1 MKVMVT
7 QNVQTDLDIT
17 NGARGTVVNIMLS
30 PDEPPTTA
38 TQNIVKP
45 KGLPVCILVKLDRT

>member
-17 NGARGTVVNIMLS
+17 NGAQGEIVDMILNT
-30 PDEPPTTA
+30 DEPPLGDKP
-38 TQNIVKP
+38 IVELKY
-45 KGLPVCILVKLDRT
+45 LPSYILVKLHQT